1 MTLPTATAPASL
13 AARLFGGW
21 VRRLDAATLRTDG
34 LAGLLGA
41 VLVLPQAIAFATLAG
56 LPPEIGLAT
65 AILPCIVAALFGS
78 SWQVMSGPTNTMSL
92 ALFAML
98 APLALP
104 GSPSYLE
111 LAFAVTLMVGLLQ
124 GLIGALRLGAVASF
138 ISPAALLG
146 FTGGAALLIAVHAL
160 KDGLGLPA
168 GHQGAGAIVAGLLR
182 EPGQIA
188 AGALAVALLTA
199 GVALGL
205 KRLAPRSPAL
215 LVGVA
220 AGTALAWLINRGDTL
235 APVRTLGA
243 IPLPWPTPHWPQ
255 VAPAALPELLGLAFA
270 LTLVALAQQIAIA
283 KAVAARTGQRLDTD
297 REFVGQ
303 GLANLV
309 GGLSSSYVA
318 CGSINRSMPN
328 LEAGARTPLAA
339 VFSALWLAL
348 LVVVAA
354 PLLAWIP
361 LAAIAGLLWVVA
373 AGLLE
378 LPRWRALRRIAPGEF
393 AVALATLVATVT
405 LRLEV
410 AILLGSLLSLGAYLH
425 RTAKPAMRSMGFDA
439 MTPGRP
445 FVVLEGQP
453 AALPECPQLKL
464 LRMEGAVYFG
474 AAAHVSDT
482 LHALRDAP
490 DAPRHLLVM
499 SKSMNFI
506 DPAGVQVWS
515 EELAERRALGGDL
528 YFHRPRPPVLETW
541 QRAGFLDALGP
552 GHVFPDKHHAI
563 AAIVPRLDE
572 AVCARCTAR
581 VFHECAQRP
590 GAALAPE
597 I

>member
-1 MTLPTATAPASL
+1 MTASAPPAPRPL
-13 AARLFGGW
+13 AERLFGAW
-21 VRRLDAATLRTDG
+21 VRRLDAATLRADG
-34 LAGLLGA
+34 WAGLLGA

-56 LPPEIGLAT
+56 LPPQVGLAT
-65 AILPCIVAALFGS
+65 AILPCIIAALFGS
-78 SWQVMSGPTNTMSL
+78 SWQVMSGPTNSLSL
-92 ALFAML
+92 ALLAML

-104 GSPSYLE
+104 GSPGYAE

-124 GLIGALRLGAVASF
+124 LAIGGLRLSAVASF

-160 KDGLGLPA
+160 KDGLGLRLEGA
-168 GHQGAGAIVAGLLR
+168 QGAGAILAALAQA
-182 EPGQIA
+182 PQPIA
-188 AGALAVALLTA
+188 PAALAVALTTA
-199 GVALGL
+199 ASALAL
-205 KRLAPRSPAL
+205 KRLAPRWPAL
-215 LVGVA
+215 LLAVI
-220 AGTALAWLINRGDTL
+220 AGSALAALLNRGG
-235 APVRTLGA
+235 AGAVATLGA
-243 IPLPWPTPHWPQ
+243 IPLPWPVPHWPQ
-255 VAPAALPELLGLAFA
+255 VEPAALPELAGLAVA
-270 LTLVALAQQIAIA
+270 LTLVALAQQVAIA
-283 KAVAARTGQRLDTD
+283 KAIAARSGQRLDTD

-303 GLANLV
+303 GLANMV
-309 GGLSSSYVA
+309 GGLSSSFVA
-318 CGSINRSMPN
+318 CGSINRSIPN
-328 LEAGARTPLAA
+328 LEAGARTPMAA
-339 VFSALWLAL
+339 VFSALALAL
-348 LVVVAA
+348 LVALAA

-373 AGLLE
+373 AGLLD
-378 LPRWRALRRIAPGEF
+378 LPRWRELRRVDAREF
-393 AVALATLVATVT
+393 AIALATLAATVT

-425 RTAKPAMRSMGFDA
+425 RTAKPAMRSMGFDT
-439 MTPGRP
+439 MTPARP
-445 FVVLEGQP
+445 FVVLEGHPQP
-453 AALPECPQLKL
+453 LPECPQLKL

-499 SKSMNFI
+499 CKSMNFI
-506 DPAGVQVWS
+506 DPAGVQIWN

-541 QRAGFLDALGP
+541 QRAGFLDTLGP

-581 VFHECAQRP
+581 VFFECAQRP
-590 GAALAPE
+590 GPPPGG
-597 I
+597 